1 MPYTSPLS
9 FAKGRQLSRHTS
21 GSLDIMDL
29 KFSFGASNPLPLSA
43 EGAGS
48 ASAGGASSVLEL
60 HVTLVPEESLIC
72 CSGVSL
78 DGVSY
83 ASASKQFSDENL
95 ATLAAAVRSVLARG
109 GAELP
114 EPLLTSVSS
123 VALSLGGREADVLE
137 ALKLAVSPSSPVLA
151 QVDEALQAR
160 TGIAAGTPIRVL

>member
-1 MPYTSPLS
+1 
-9 FAKGRQLSRHTS
+9 
-21 GSLDIMDL
+21 MDL

-48 ASAGGASSVLEL
+48 ASAVGGSSVLEL
-60 HVTLVPEESLIC
+60 HVTLVPEESLIR

-83 ASASKQFSDENL
+83 ASATKQFSSENP
-95 ATLAAAVRSVLARG
+95 AALAAAVRSVLARG

-114 EPLLTSVSS
+114 EPLLGSVSG
-123 VALSLGGREADVLE
+123 VALSLGGCEAE
-137 ALKLAVSPSSPVLA
+137 ALRTLELAVSPGSPVLA

-160 TGIAAGTPIRVL
+160 TGIAAGTPIRAL

>member
-1 MPYTSPLS
+1 
-9 FAKGRQLSRHTS
+9 
-21 GSLDIMDL
+21 MDL

-48 ASAGGASSVLEL
+48 ASPGATSSVLEL
-60 HVTLVPEESLIC
+60 HVTLVDGARLRCE
-72 CSGVSL
+72 GVSL

-83 ASASKQFSDENL
+83 ASAEKQTTSGEDPVAL
-95 ATLAAAVRSVLARG
+95 SAALRSVLARC

-114 EPLLTSVSS
+114 EPLIDSVSAI
-123 VALSLGGREADVLE
+123 ALSLEGREAAALE
-137 ALKLAVSPSSPVLA
+137 ALGLPVSPSASVLA